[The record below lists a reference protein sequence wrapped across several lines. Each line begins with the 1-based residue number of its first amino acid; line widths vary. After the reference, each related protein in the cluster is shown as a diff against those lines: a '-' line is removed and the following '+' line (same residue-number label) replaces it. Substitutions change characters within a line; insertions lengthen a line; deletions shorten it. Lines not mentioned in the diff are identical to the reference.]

1 MTPPTY
7 ERLVRAWKLDDAEA
21 VGAIDVG
28 GQDLLEDL
36 EAGDHRAEDDVGA
49 LGVQR

>member
-21 VGAIDVG
+21 VGAIHWLIGKIV
-28 GQDLLEDL
+28 
-36 EAGDHRAEDDVGA
+36 AAIEDDTPPA
-49 LGVQR
+49 RT